1 MTDLERS
8 VLDFYQIST
17 AYPDVWPADKNNDSD
32 GSDGE
37 TMAAAAVSAKDRER
51 KAKLNRRKSRYQA
64 LERAATQRQ
73 STLPGADKGVQR
85 DEPDP
90 LGTTDSV
97 ILALKRNGLA
107 NVQDDPKLRN
117 RFLLSSTTFS
127 PAFFLSQVHRDAST
141 EALVAGIDVLSR
153 SIDQKSA
160 SLKVLVESNFERF
173 VRAKATID
181 NVYKEM
187 KYYGG
192 EPTPPPPPRARPHSR
207 HSSRSGGFRGSISG
221 GVAGAGGLGSPGA
234 TPPSDTRKRNALV
247 KESEYG
253 VLGIK
258 VPLLE
263 VSAKAEDVWGPALG
277 GREKEET
284 LRVLSG
290 ELSRFQ
296 EYVEASAAIT
306 ESIKRNDHES
316 LVEEYH
322 RARRFADEARALA
335 QELQKKGAA
344 AAAQAAQAAQAA
356 KTKGSRD
363 KNGGPGGKDDDN
375 DDNDAVLD
383 ESRPTDAQMYQIL
396 LAARMWHDVE
406 DQIQVYK
413 RDVWRRLTSMHSNVV
428 RGRSGADAA
437 GGRGDQHMELIGLL
451 LELGVEDNPIWV
463 WLLSRYDYL
472 KGKIQAVCDRTKVE
486 IEVLR
491 RRLAAADKPAP
502 HVIAAHLRSIGRQT
516 IESKIGSLDSPDV
529 IELWDKIHYFLVSLL
544 SAQGVLGEVLEFW
557 HTVEGFVEGKTQK
570 SLPSGYRG
578 EAQTHHRL
586 SQQGAV
592 DLQKGAVEL
601 VDLIREHVFS
611 FFAGPPPEDV
621 SLLFSPI
628 PLSPRTPMSTTS
640 LNGGFGG
647 ASGPLSPN
655 ALRDPR
661 FNLDPKNPPP
671 PSPRRGEAW
680 EKFAFWPP
688 WSNSV
693 SGVHYLSKYLA
704 LVGAGASEMAG
715 IGSVAGRG
723 ADATEV
729 ERLRTLVGAV
739 RERCVA
745 ALCAAWNKDA
755 ENVKYVED
763 WHRAADRR
771 DVTKMPAAFAAFE
784 GAILSGM
791 QKILYVSE
799 AMSKPGAGDIVLPP
813 PTKLLQMVR
822 AQYVTTLYKALSGM
836 VENAERPMKRADD
849 DWTTTDADGVGYVAP
864 PSATAMSSAV
874 MSLLH
879 DSRASSIM
887 DNGAFNAG
895 DRNVRMLLT
904 LSNLQS
910 LRVEVVPRLNT
921 QFENAFSVKLTDET
935 KTIRDVLGQIDTR
948 LFLSYTRPSVESL
961 RRIVRAGIIDAPPVV
976 AAASAS
982 ASASAKPR
990 EVRPYVYEALLLLV
1004 LVHSQ
1009 VSTTAASLTQQ
1020 VLSHL
1025 LEQLSR
1031 ELLEAFKQQPRAAA
1045 SPSGAQYDLAGLM
1058 QATLDVEFI
1067 AQALSQ
1073 YTTERASELQG
1084 QIYQELDARTDDDAR
1099 ARLQGEL
1106 PEMRSVLKRLR
1117 EASKNEFA
1125 CFRKPKRSGGDR
1137 GERGERGGSRDGAS
1151 SPAPQA
1157 GPGQGV
1163 PI

>member
-8 VLDFYQIST
+8 VLDFYQINT
-17 AYPDVWPADKNNDSD
+17 AYPEAWPADKNVDSD
-32 GSDGE
+32 ASDTE
-37 TMAAAAVSAKDRER
+37 VVTVKDKER
-51 KAKLNRRKSRYQA
+51 KEKLNRRKSRYQA
-64 LERAATQRQ
+64 LERAATHR
-73 STLPGADKGVQR
+73 SSGVPGAEKGVQR

-97 ILALKRNGLA
+97 IIALKRNGVK
-107 NVQDDPKLRN
+107 NIQDDPKLRN

-127 PAFFLSQVHRDAST
+127 PALFLSQVHTNAST
-141 EALVAGIDVLSR
+141 DSLVAGLDVLSR

-187 KYYGG
+187 KYHGS
-192 EPTPPPPPRARPHSR
+192 EPTPPPRARAHSR
-207 HSSRSGGFRGSISG
+207 HSSRSGFRASMGG
-221 GVAGAGGLGSPGA
+221 GVGAAGPSPNALSPGLGGMSNPME
-234 TPPSDTRKRNALV
+234 SRKRNALL

-253 VLGIK
+253 VMGIK

-263 VSAKAEDVWGPALG
+263 VSTKAEDVWGPALG

-284 LRVLSG
+284 LRTVST
-290 ELSRFQ
+290 ELSRYQ
-296 EYVEASAAIT
+296 EYIEASSAIT

-322 RARRFADEARALA
+322 KARRFADDARKIV
-335 QELQKKGAA
+335 QDQKDKGA
-344 AAAQAAQAAQAA
+344 
-356 KTKGSRD
+356 
-363 KNGGPGGKDDDN
+363 
-375 DDNDAVLD
+375 DA
-383 ESRPTDAQMYQIL
+383 RPTDEQMHQVL
-396 LAARMWHDVE
+396 LAARMWHDVDE
-406 DQIQVYK
+406 QIQAYK
-413 RDVWRRLTSMHSNVV
+413 RDVWRKLISMHNVAKSDV
-428 RGRSGADAA
+428 LLPGQPR
-437 GGRGDQHMELIGLL
+437 DQHMELIGLL

-463 WLLSRYDYL
+463 WLLSRYDHL
-472 KGKIQAVCDRTKVE
+472 KSKIQTVCDRTKVE

-491 RRLAAADKPAP
+491 RRLANSEKTPP
-502 HVIAAHLRSIGRQT
+502 HIIAAHMRSIGRQA
-516 IESKIGSLDSPDV
+516 IETKINSLDSPDV
-529 IELWDKIHYFLVSLL
+529 IELWDKVHYFLHNLL
-544 SAQGVLGEVLEFW
+544 SAQGILGEVVEFW
-557 HTVEGFVEGKTQK
+557 HTVEGFVQGKTQK

-578 EAQTHHRL
+578 ESEGHHRL

-601 VDLIREHVFS
+601 VDLIRESVFS
-611 FFAGPPPEDV
+611 FFAGPPPEDI

-628 PLSPRTPMSTTS
+628 PMSPRTPLS
-640 LNGGFGG
+640 GFG
-647 ASGPLSPN
+647 SGPLSPN
-655 ALRDPR
+655 AMRDPR

-688 WSNSV
+688 WSNSI
-693 SGVHYLSKYLA
+693 SGVHYLSKMLT
-704 LVGAGASEMAG
+704 LVGSGASEMAS

-723 ADATEV
+723 TDATEV
-729 ERLRTLVGAV
+729 ERLKTLVGAV

-763 WHRAADRR
+763 WHRSADRR
-771 DVTKMPAAFAAFE
+771 DVTKMPTAFAAFE

-791 QKILYVSE
+791 QKILYVSD
-799 AMSKPGAGDIVLPP
+799 AVNKPGAADIVLPP

-836 VENAERPMKRADD
+836 VENAERPVKKADD
-849 DWTTTDADGVGYVAP
+849 DWTTADSDGAGFVTA
-864 PSATAMSSAV
+864 PSAMSISSAV
-874 MSLLH
+874 MGSLS
-879 DSRASSIM
+879 DSRASAILDS
-887 DNGAFNAG
+887 GAFNAG

-910 LRVEVVPRLNT
+910 LRAEVVPKLNT

-935 KTIRDVLGQIDTR
+935 KTIRDVLGQIDSR
-948 LFLSYTRPSVESL
+948 LFLSYTRPSVENL
-961 RRIVRAGIIDAPPVV
+961 KRILRAGILEPSSSLPVP
-976 AAASAS
+976 AASGTTP
-982 ASASAKPR
+982 AKPR
-990 EVRPYVYEALLLLV
+990 DVRPYVYEALLLLV

-1025 LEQLSR
+1025 LEQMSR
-1031 ELLEAFKQQPRAAA
+1031 ELLDAFKQQR
-1045 SPSGAQYDLAGLM
+1045 PSGSGKPFDLASLI

-1067 AQALSQ
+1067 AQTLSQ

-1099 ARLQGEL
+1099 VRLQGEL
-1106 PEMRSVLKRLR
+1106 PEMRNVLKRLR

-1125 CFRKPKRSGGDR
+1125 CFRKPKRGGDR
-1137 GERGERGGSRDGAS
+1137 SVGGGSSSGSRGANGGS
-1151 SPAPQA
+1151 GTSTPEPPAA
-1157 GPGQGV
+1157 A
-1163 PI
+1163 